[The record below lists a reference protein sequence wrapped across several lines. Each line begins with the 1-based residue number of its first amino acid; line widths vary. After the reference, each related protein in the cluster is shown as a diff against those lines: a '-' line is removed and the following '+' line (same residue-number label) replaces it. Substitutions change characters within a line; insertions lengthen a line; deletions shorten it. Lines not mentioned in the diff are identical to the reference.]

1 MNIVNILL
9 TGGAGYLGSAICSA
23 LADAGHK
30 VIVIDLS
37 VISDERFMQ
46 EQTSFYQGDFADE
59 ALLDKIF
66 AEHKIEIAIHCAEIP
81 TPYKSLES
89 PYDYYVSNVFKSMQ
103 FFKYLHSKGCKKV
116 IFSSSAYI
124 YDEVSGF
131 KVTENSPLAPRS
143 PFARAKSM
151 TEMILKDFCFAYDMK
166 AITFRYFNPIGADP
180 FLRSGMH
187 EKNPR
192 NILSMLLNVAETDS
206 VFKITGTDWNS
217 RDGNCIRDYIHVWDA
232 ALANVQAVA
241 NFDLAFELADDAE
254 KHYLT
259 LNIGSGLDVTVKEFI
274 IAFENI
280 YGQAVKVQEAP
291 RRPGDYA
298 GCYADVL
305 KAEKLIAWRAK
316 RSIEEGIID
325 ALRWEETTIT

>member
-1 MNIVNILL
+1 MNILL

-30 VIVIDLS
+30 IIIIDLS
-37 VISDERFMQ
+37 VISGERLPQ
-46 EQTSFYQGDFADE
+46 GQACFYQGDFADE
-59 ALLDKIF
+59 TLLNEIF
-66 AEHKIEIAIHCAEIP
+66 AEHSVDIAIHCAEIP
-81 TPYKSLES
+81 TPYKSLEN

-103 FFKYLHSKGCKKV
+103 FFKYLRSKGCRKI

-143 PFARAKSM
+143 PFARAKNM

-166 AITFRYFNPIGADP
+166 AITFRYFNPVGADP

-192 NILSMLLNVAETDS
+192 NILSMLLRAVETDG
-206 VFKITGTDWNS
+206 VFKIAGTDWNT
-217 RDGNCIRDYIHVWDA
+217 RDGTCIRDYIHVWDA

-241 NFDLAFELADDAE
+241 NFDSAFELADETE
-254 KHYLT
+254 KHYLA

-280 YGQAVKVQEAP
+280 YGQKVNVEEAP

-305 KAEKLIAWRAK
+305 KADKLIAWRAQ

-325 ALRWEETTIT
+325 ALRWEEQLALR